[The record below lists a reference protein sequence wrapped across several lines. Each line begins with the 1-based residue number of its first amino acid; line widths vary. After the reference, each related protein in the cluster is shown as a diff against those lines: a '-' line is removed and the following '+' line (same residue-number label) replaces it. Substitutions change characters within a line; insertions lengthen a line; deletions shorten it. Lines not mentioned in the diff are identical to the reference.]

1 MNFAVLR
8 ATGLLLAFAIG
19 GFLPA
24 LHAYSGLIRYF
35 LIFMLFAVFLRIEP
49 SRKMIHRSQFL
60 AIGFNILFA
69 CVLWQLFLR
78 AGYPEL
84 AMVAFFT
91 AITPTATATAVIVS
105 FIGGNVTYTVT
116 TFMLSNLLIS
126 FCMPVLIPLVV
137 VGTPAIGI
145 TQHVLVRVLSVML
158 VPLLLAMLIRA
169 YSKPF
174 AQKMGE
180 RLASWTFFT
189 WIGLVVLIAS
199 QARHFLDQQAHI
211 PWALLSAIAGLSLF
225 ICATNFMV
233 GYLIGRPQY
242 GLECS
247 QALGQKNNSFT
258 VYLALTY
265 ANPLVALGPTIY
277 VLWHNL
283 WNAWQLYR
291 HDKRALDKKTSGA
304 AS

>member
-1 MNFAVLR
+1 MKFAVLR
-8 ATGLLLAFAIG
+8 AGGLLLAFAVG

-24 LHAYSGLIRYF
+24 LHAYSWLIRYV

-60 AIGFNILFA
+60 AIGFNVLFA
-69 CVLWQLFLR
+69 CGLWQLFLR
-78 AGYPEL
+78 AGFPEL
-84 AMVAFFT
+84 ASVAFFT

-116 TFMLSNLLIS
+116 TFILSNLLIS
-126 FCMPVLIPLVV
+126 CCMPVLIPLVV
-137 VGTPAIGI
+137 GTSANGI
-145 TQHVLVRVLSVML
+145 TQHVLVRVLTVML
-158 VPLLLAMLIRA
+158 VPLALALLIRVR
-169 YSKPF
+169 SKSL
-174 AQKMGE
+174 AQKLGE
-180 RLASWTFFT
+180 RLSIWTFYT
-189 WIGLVVLIAS
+189 WIGLVVLIAA
-199 QARHFLDQQAHI
+199 QARHFLDQQSQI
-211 PWALLSAIAGLSLF
+211 PWGLLSAIAGLSLV
-225 ICATNFMV
+225 ICMVNFMV
-233 GYLIGRPQY
+233 GYWIGRPQY

-265 ANPLVALGPTIY
+265 ANPLVALGPTLY

-291 HDKRALDKKTSGA
+291 YDQEKISPG
-304 AS
+304 S

>member
-8 ATGLLLAFAIG
+8 AVGLLIAFAIG
-19 GFLPA
+19 GFLPG
-24 LHAYSGLIRYF
+24 LHTYSWLIRF
-35 LIFMLFAVFLRIEP
+35 LLIFMLFAVFLRVEP
-49 SRKMIHRSQFL
+49 SWKMIHRSQFL
-60 AIGFNILFA
+60 AIGFNVLLACALWKFFLFA
-69 CVLWQLFLR
+69 GF
-78 AGYPEL
+78 PEL

-105 FIGGNVTYTVT
+105 FIGGNVAYTVT
-116 TFMLSNLLIS
+116 AFMLSNLLIS
-126 FCMPVLIPLVV
+126 CCMPVLIPLVL
-137 VGTPAIGI
+137 GTPAIGI

-158 VPLLLAMLIRA
+158 VPLAVAMLIRA
-169 YSKPF
+169 GSKPF

-180 RLASWTFFT
+180 RLARWTFYS
-189 WIGLVVLIAS
+189 WISLVVLIAS
-199 QARHFLDQQAHI
+199 QARHFLDQQAHV
-211 PWALLSAIAGLSLF
+211 PWALLSAIAGLSLA
-225 ICATNFMV
+225 ICVTNFIV
-233 GYLIGRPQY
+233 GYFIGRPQY

-265 ANPLVALGPTIY
+265 ANPLVALGPTLY

-291 HDKRALDKKTSGA
+291 HDRIKVDTKSKQ
-304 AS
+304 

>member
-8 ATGLLLAFAIG
+8 AVGLLLAFTVG
-19 GFLPA
+19 GLLPA
-24 LHAYSGLIRYF
+24 LHAYSWLIRF
-35 LIFMLFAVFLRIEP
+35 LLIFMLFAVFLRIEP
-49 SRKMIHRSQFL
+49 SRKMIHRSQFY

-69 CVLWQLFLR
+69 CGLWQLFLR

-84 AMVAFFT
+84 ARVAFFT

-116 TFMLSNLLIS
+116 TFLLSNLLIS
-126 FCMPVLIPLVV
+126 CCLPVLIPWVI
-137 VGTPAIGI
+137 GTPALDI
-145 TQHVLVRVLSVML
+145 TQHVLIRVLTVTL
-158 VPLLLAMLIRA
+158 APLALAMLIRA
-169 YSKPF
+169 GSKSM

-180 RLASWTFFT
+180 RLSAWTFYA
-189 WIGLVVLIAS
+189 WISLVVLIAA
-199 QARHFLDQQAHI
+199 QARDFLDQQAHI
-211 PWALLSAIAGLSLF
+211 PWAMLSAIALLSLV

-233 GYLIGRPQY
+233 GYFIGRPQY

-247 QALGQKNNSFT
+247 QALGQKNNSYT

-265 ANPLVALGPTIY
+265 ANPLVALGPTLY

-291 HDKRALDKKTSGA
+291 HDTRALEEKSSVA

>member
-8 ATGLLLAFAIG
+8 AAGLLLAFAVG

-24 LHAYSGLIRYF
+24 LHAYSWLIRF
-35 LIFMLFAVFLRIEP
+35 LLIFMLFAVFLRIEP
-49 SRKMIHRSQFL
+49 SWKMIHRSQFL

-69 CVLWQLFLR
+69 CALWQLFLL
-78 AGYPEL
+78 AGFPEL
-84 AMVAFFT
+84 ATVAFFT

-105 FIGGNVTYTVT
+105 FIGGNVAYTVT

-126 FCMPVLIPLVV
+126 CCMPVLIPLV

-145 TQHVLVRVLSVML
+145 TQHVLIRVLTVML
-158 VPLLLAMLIRA
+158 VPLALATLIRA
-169 YSKPF
+169 FSKPV
-174 AQKMGE
+174 ALKMGE
-180 RLASWTFFT
+180 RLSVLTFYA
-189 WIGLVVLIAS
+189 WLSLVILITA
-199 QARHFLDQQAHI
+199 QARHFLDLQAQV
-211 PWALLSAIAGLSLF
+211 PWILLGAIAGLSLV
-225 ICATNFMV
+225 ICATNFVV
-233 GYLIGRPQY
+233 GYFLGRPQY

-265 ANPLVALGPTIY
+265 ANPLVALGPTLY

-291 HDKRALDKKTSGA
+291 HDKRTLGK
-304 AS
+304 

>member
-8 ATGLLLAFAIG
+8 AAGLLLAFAVG

-24 LHAYSGLIRYF
+24 LHAYSWLIRF
-35 LIFMLFAVFLRIEP
+35 LLIFMLFAVFLRIEP
-49 SRKMIHRSQFL
+49 SWKMIHRSQFF

-78 AGYPEL
+78 AGFPEL
-84 AMVAFFT
+84 ATVAFFT

-105 FIGGNVTYTVT
+105 FIGGNVAYTVT
-116 TFMLSNLLIS
+116 TFVLSNLLIS
-126 FCMPVLIPLVV
+126 CCMPVLIPLVV
-137 VGTPAIGI
+137 GTPALDI
-145 TQHVLVRVLSVML
+145 TQHVLVRVLTVML
-158 VPLLLAMLIRA
+158 APLALATLIRA
-169 YSKPF
+169 CSKSV
-174 AQKMGE
+174 ALNMGE
-180 RLASWTFFT
+180 RLSGWTFYA
-189 WIGLVVLIAS
+189 WISLVILITA
-199 QARHFLDQQAHI
+199 QARDFLDQQAHV
-211 PWALLSAIAGLSLF
+211 PWALLSAIAGLSLV
-225 ICATNFMV
+225 ICATNFIV
-233 GYLIGRPQY
+233 GYFIGRPQY

-265 ANPLVALGPTIY
+265 ANPLVALGPTLY

-291 HDKRALDKKTSGA
+291 HDKYALGKKSTGT